1 MSLESV
7 RHRISE
13 AAVRA
18 GRSENEVTLVI
29 VSKGQSVETINTLY
43 QRGERDF
50 GENRAQELASKVDQL
65 PRDIRWHFV
74 GPLQSNKVRIV
85 RPIVT
90 LLHSLDRPELGPAWI
105 KGPGLA
111 PTALLQ
117 VNVGREPQK
126 HGVNPEDAVRV
137 FGDLIA
143 IGVDLIGLMAIP
155 PAADNAEAT
164 RFDFAEMR
172 SLATLVAANHPG
184 RDSLSMGMTD
194 DFEVAIEE
202 GATFV
207 RVGRAIFSDK

>member
-7 RHRISE
+7 RHRIRA

-65 PRDIRWHFV
+65 PGDIRWHFV

-85 RPIVT
+85 RPVVT

-117 VNVGREPQK
+117 VNVGRESQK

-137 FGDLIA
+137 FDDLIA

-155 PAADNAEAT
+155 PAADNAEAS
-164 RFDFAEMR
+164 RSGFAEMR
-172 SLATLVAANHPG
+172 SLGTLVAANHPG

>member
-7 RHRISE
+7 RHRISA

-18 GRSENEVTLVI
+18 GRAENEVTLVI
-29 VSKGQSVETINTLY
+29 VSKGQSVETIKMLY

-65 PRDIRWHFV
+65 PGDIRWHFV

-90 LLHSLDRPELGPAWI
+90 LLHSLDRPELGPAWM

-111 PTALLQ
+111 PPAILQ
-117 VNVGREPQK
+117 INVGREPQK
-126 HGVNPEDAVRV
+126 HGVNPEDAVRI
-137 FGDLIA
+137 FDDLIA

-164 RFDFAEMR
+164 RSDFAEMR

-184 RDSLSMGMTD
+184 RESLSMGMTD